1 MGRQQVGAVRTATNM
16 STTHVPPRDGEAGF
30 SLVETIIAMGILATG
45 LLSMAG
51 VFAMGMSNLAGSS
64 ANLIAR
70 EKAREAI
77 ESVHTARDT
86 RVITWAQIRN
96 VGNGGAFVDGAQPL
110 RSPGPDGIM
119 NTADDGQDASKPYC
133 DPNCLEEALGP
144 GSDNVLG
151 TADDVHMPLT
161 AYARQITISE
171 LLTNGVPN
179 ATLRQLQV
187 TVTYR
192 VGGSLR
198 AYTLTTYISSIS

>member
-1 MGRQQVGAVRTATNM
+1 M
-16 STTHVPPRDGEAGF
+16 STTQVRSRDGEAGF
-30 SLVETIIAMGILATG
+30 SLVETVIAMGILATG

-51 VFAMGMSNLAGSS
+51 VFALGLANLAGSS

-86 RVITWAQIRN
+86 RVITWGQIRN
-96 VGNGGAFVDGAQPL
+96 VSNGGAFVDGAQPL
-110 RSPGPDGIM
+110 RNTGPDGLM
-119 NTADDGQDASKPYC
+119 NTADDVGM
-133 DPNCLEEALGP
+133 EEALGP
-144 GSDNVLG
+144 GVDNVLG
-151 TADDVHMPLT
+151 TTDDVHMPLT
-161 AYARQITISE
+161 NYTREVVITE

-198 AYTLTTYISSIS
+198 SYTLTTYISAIS